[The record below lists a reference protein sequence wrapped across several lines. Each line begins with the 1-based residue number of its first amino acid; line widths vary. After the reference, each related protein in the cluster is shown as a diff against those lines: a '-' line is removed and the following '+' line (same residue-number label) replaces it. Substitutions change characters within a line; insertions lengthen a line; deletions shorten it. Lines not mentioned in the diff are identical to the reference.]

1 MTSAPETQKTAG
13 EKQKREAS
21 LLSSCSWWRA
31 TFAAY
36 DCFAHCTLTKKKSR
50 NLCLL
55 RPFLWPFRICHASLY
70 PLQKCSSDILE
81 FTFTPAGMS
90 LLEETLVLLRLLRMN
105 RSFSCGNHLLRFQC
119 SSLLPCGSN
128 VL

>member
-1 MTSAPETQKTAG
+1 MTSALETQKTAG

-36 DCFAHCTLTKKKSR
+36 DCFAYCTLTKKKSR

-55 RPFLWPFRICHASLY
+55 RPFLWLFRICHASLH
-70 PLQKCSSDILE
+70 PLQERSSDILE
-81 FTFTPAGMS
+81 FTFTHAGTA
-90 LLEETLVLLRLLRMN
+90 LLEETLVLLRLTLMN
-105 RSFSCGNHLLRFQC
+105 PS
-119 SSLLPCGSN
+119 
-128 VL
+128 